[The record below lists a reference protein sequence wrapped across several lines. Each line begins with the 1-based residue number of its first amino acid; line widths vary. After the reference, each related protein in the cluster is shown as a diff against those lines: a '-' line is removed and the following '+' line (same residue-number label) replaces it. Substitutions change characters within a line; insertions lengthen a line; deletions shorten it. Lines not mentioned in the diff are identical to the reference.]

1 MNRTIKGQTKGEWR
15 RRGFLAYCI
24 LPSLI
29 LYLTFMIYPTLNVFG
44 NSLFHWSG
52 LSPNKRFAGL
62 ENFAN
67 LMNDRV
73 FWLAFRNTIFLM
85 SVVTVIT
92 MALSLFL
99 AFFLTKTR
107 LKERNVYRTLFF
119 FPNVLSFVVIGTLF
133 KNIYAPST
141 GILNNLLKLFGL
153 DSWCHAWLGESGTVL
168 WAIAAAM
175 IWQAFG
181 YYMVMYIAGMDSIPR
196 DVYEAAD
203 IAGASKFRQFF
214 AITVPLTWE
223 IIRVTLVFFIAST
236 LSTSF
241 LVVSVMTNTS
251 QNYSSEVLLSYMY
264 RQAFT
269 NANFGYSMAV
279 AVFIFLFSLFL
290 AIVVNI
296 LTGKKEN

>member
-1 MNRTIKGQTKGEWR
+1 
-15 RRGFLAYCI
+15 
-24 LPSLI
+24 
-29 LYLTFMIYPTLNVFG
+29 MIYPTLNVFG
-44 NSLFHWSG
+44 NSIFHWSG
-52 LSPNKRFAGL
+52 LSPHKRFAGL
-62 ENFAN
+62 ENFAR
-67 LMNDRV
+67 LMEDKV

-85 SVVTVIT
+85 VVVTVIT
-92 MALSLFL
+92 MALALFL
-99 AFFLTKTR
+99 AYTLSKTK
-107 LKERNVYRTLFF
+107 LKERSAYRTLFF

-133 KNIYAPST
+133 KNIFAPNT
-141 GILNNLLKLFGL
+141 GILNNLLKAVGL
-153 DSWCHAWLGESGTVL
+153 ESWCRAWLGESETVL
-168 WAIAAAM
+168 WAIAVAM

-181 YYMVMYIAGMDSIPR
+181 YYMVMYIAGMDTIPK

-279 AVFIFLFSLFL
+279 AVFIFLFSLVL
-290 AIVVNI
+290 AVIVNA
-296 LTGKKEN
+296 LTGKKED

>member
-1 MNRTIKGQTKGEWR
+1 
-15 RRGFLAYCI
+15 
-24 LPSLI
+24 
-29 LYLTFMIYPTLNVFG
+29 MIYPTLNVFG
-44 NSLFHWSG
+44 NSFFHWSG
-52 LSPNKRFAGL
+52 LSPVKRFAGL
-62 ENFAN
+62 ENFAD
-67 LMNDRV
+67 LLNDKV

-85 SVVTVIT
+85 AAVTTIT
-92 MALSLFL
+92 MSVSLFL
-99 AFFLTKTR
+99 AFFLTKTK
-107 LKERNVYRTLFF
+107 LKEKNAYRTLFF

-133 KNIYAPST
+133 KNIFAPHT
-141 GILNNLLKLFGL
+141 GILNNFLKALGL
-153 DSWCHAWLGESGTVL
+153 SSWCRAWLGDSETVL
-168 WAIAAAM
+168 WAISAAM

-181 YYMVMYIAGMDSIPR
+181 YYMVIYIAGMDSIPK
-196 DVYEAAD
+196 DVYEAAE
-203 IAGASKFRQFF
+203 IEGASKFRQFF

-279 AVFIFLFSLFL
+279 AVFIFFFSLALALTVNFL
-290 AIVVNI
+290 
-296 LTGKKEN
+296 TRKKGASV